1 MSDLRLVDAGAAAP
15 DEFDFALDADNER
28 SLPPPPLRIL
38 NLGTGPQPSRTIFD
52 ADADAAAAATERPLN
67 DLVMPS
73 DAADSLRNRY
83 VARIGDR
90 ALAANYRRAR
100 LEVEALRNAAPPPPA
115 PLLPS
120 VVASEARL
128 AQLVPAV
135 DAAVRP
141 LYIADLRTRVRSL
154 LDKASAARAQLRT
167 YDRALQ
173 SAQRRIDELNAAT
186 LRAHGAYVTNS
197 RARPHELER
206 LAEQLRE
213 AEQRATETGVRFA
226 NARQR
231 LVLIGERLER
241 TAATTAATAAAGDDN
256 DNNNNELVRTLRSIS
271 DSIAAGDGRPLP
283 SLSAEQQAALGAS
296 SAADY
301 AAAVRVRAEART
313 HAEAY
318 ETARAEAARLRTT
331 AQLLGASFDAPRSA
345 SARAASSAHTLD
357 IMRTARANVRA
368 EKRRMYAIEQEMKE
382 LRAIAAEREADA
394 DAVQQVLAAATQQQQ

>member
-38 NLGTGPQPSRTIFD
+38 NLGTGPRSSRTIFD
-52 ADADAAAAATERPLN
+52 ADADAAAAAASGGRPLN

-154 LDKASAARAQLRT
+154 LDKANAARAQLHT

-173 SAQRRIDELNAAT
+173 SAQRRIEELNAAT

-197 RARPHELER
+197 RAMPHELER

-241 TAATTAATAAAGDDN
+241 TAATAATAAAAGDDN
-256 DNNNNELVRTLRSIS
+256 DDELVRTLRSIS
-271 DSIAAGDGRPLP
+271 DAITAGDGRPLP

-318 ETARAEAARLRTT
+318 EAARAEAARLRTT
-331 AQLLGASFDAPRSA
+331 AQLLGASFEAPRSA
-345 SARAASSAHTLD
+345 PARAASSAHTLD